1 MPPRCGRG
9 DGGTRAP
16 CPRRGRQPNEGSRT
30 FDSLE
35 PARLGPILRSKARP
49 ALDAPPRCL
58 PGAVVETVGLA
69 LLVRGAGSDTT
80 REAALSSPKRP
91 GPTLR
96 SKARPALDVPHDA
109 DASTLTPQSGRSG
122 RPWSL
127 TGSDVSLCIHRGE
140 TGASAAQ
147 GRRTLGVQA
156 SDVPD
161 TASGGSRWFVRRAG
175 GARRPP
181 RTHRTRSSL
190 HTACAAPSSF
200 VKARAQPMLGRC
212 MSSRPTP
219 RAGAAGH
226 HQQGGRERRRGQ
238 RPAARSR
245 AGA

>member
-1 MPPRCGRG
+1 MPPRCGCG
-9 DGGTRAP
+9 DGGARAP

-35 PARLGPILRSKARP
+35 PARLGP
-49 ALDAPPRCL
+49 
-58 PGAVVETVGLA
+58 
-69 LLVRGAGSDTT
+69 
-80 REAALSSPKRP
+80 
-91 GPTLR
+91 TLR
-96 SKARPALDVPHDA
+96 SKARPALDVLHDA

-127 TGSDVSLCIHRGE
+127 TGSDVSLCIRRGE

-161 TASGGSRWFVRRAG
+161 TASGGSR
-175 GARRPP
+175 
-181 RTHRTRSSL
+181 
-190 HTACAAPSSF
+190 
-200 VKARAQPMLGRC
+200 AQPVLGGC

-226 HQQGGRERRRGQ
+226 QQG
-238 RPAARSR
+238 AARAAPRAASR
-245 AGA
+245 RSLACGSLTRAPPRGNLLACLERATSRRVLSGGPQACAVCTSTVISTRRCSLQ